1 MTTGQQPEP
10 YSLNLGA
17 AKTYIPGFV
26 NIDIHPRAELSL
38 DLGVDRLPFPDDSVG
53 TVVSH
58 HTLEHVPDYLFALG
72 EIHRVLA
79 HDGELLLSLPY
90 ATLTEY
96 HLINPY
102 HRHNFTERSFDFFD
116 PALLKGSAAED
127 GPVAFRRACVR
138 FSYIGWYGMAPR
150 PVRVWAR
157 RHLFNVVR
165 QFDIALV
172 AIKDPERPVD
182 VSPARARALEA
193 RIVELKRRRTNY
205 PLAEDE
211 ALAAAD
217 GPGAAARASIDHR
230 AASTLA
236 AAGGALRA
244 RRGALQRRFEVRHD

>member
-1 MTTGQQPEP
+1 MAQGQQSEP

-116 PALLKGSAAED
+116 PSLLKGSAAED
-127 GPVAFRRACVR
+127 GPVAFRKACVR
-138 FSYIGWYGMAPR
+138 LSYLGWYGMAPR
-150 PVRVWAR
+150 PLRVWAR

-193 RIVELKRRRTNY
+193 RIVELKRRRTSY
-205 PLAEDE
+205 PHAAEE
-211 ALAAAD
+211 RS
-217 GPGAAARASIDHR
+217 GAEQGHASARPASSDR
-230 AASTLA
+230 KPVSRLT

-244 RRGALQRRFEVRHD
+244 RRGALQRRFEIRHD